1 MKVMVGFFG
10 VAVGCVNVAPLCLQR
25 LMAEEDL
32 DGGRVSAG
40 LGQVGSKAVTQ
51 AVGAGRDVNLELF
64 AIPLDAFLE
73 VVR

>member
-1 MKVMVGFFG
+1 MGFFG
-10 VAVGCVNVAPLCLQR
+10 VAVGRVNVARRCLQR

-32 DGGRVSAG
+32 DGGRVGTG
-40 LGQVGSKAVTQ
+40 LSQVSGKAVAQT
-51 AVGAGRDVNLELF
+51 VGASRDVNLELF